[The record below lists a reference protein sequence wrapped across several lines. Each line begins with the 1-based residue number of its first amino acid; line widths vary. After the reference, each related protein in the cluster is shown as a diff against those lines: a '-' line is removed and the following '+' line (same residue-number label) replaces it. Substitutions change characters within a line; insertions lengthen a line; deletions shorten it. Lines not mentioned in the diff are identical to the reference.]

1 MAYIFIYVDVVIA
14 QPNVGP
20 YGNRKII
27 LIVIAIYSSVQM
39 LIKLILAIYHQ
50 IKFFVDLQVLPE
62 TVVA

>member
-20 YGNRKII
+20 DGNRKII

-50 IKFFVDLQVLPE
+50 IKFLLTCKCCQKQL
-62 TVVA
+62 